1 MEFFIRMRDLLI
13 SNFSVKIMTLQYK
26 NLIIQNNI
34 LFFLLGFLPFT
45 LLKFFFKFSQIKYIY
60 YMDNLYFSNYTEVLK
75 ISPIFLSIKT
85 DKDLS
90 LIDNFK
96 KYNYNIP
103 IWFFLQN
110 ENLNNVNYLN
120 IKYFQKG
127 KVNEKNIDIKES
139 KNKLLQDI
147 F

>member
-13 SNFSVKIMTLQYK
+13 TNFSVKIMTLQYK
-26 NLIIQNNI
+26 DLIIQNNI
-34 LFFLLGFLPFT
+34 LFFLLRILPFT
-45 LLKFFFKFSQIKYIY
+45 LLKFFFKLNQVKYIY
-60 YMDNLYFSNYTEVLK
+60 YMDNLYFSNYTEDLK

-127 KVNEKNIDIKES
+127 KVNEKNIDINES

>member
-1 MEFFIRMRDLLI
+1 
-13 SNFSVKIMTLQYK
+13 
-26 NLIIQNNI
+26 
-34 LFFLLGFLPFT
+34 
-45 LLKFFFKFSQIKYIY
+45 
-60 YMDNLYFSNYTEVLK
+60 MDNLYFSNYTEDLK

-127 KVNEKNIDIKES
+127 KVNEKNIDINES